1 MIVMMVLMLLM
12 GTTNED
18 QESSHNTKRFHTKG
32 TQIFLHITLFGLHNG
47 FQVDSVIIYSFYG
60 WGKLRHTHVQTF
72 ARVTQLVCGR
82 TGVCPQDACF

>member
-32 TQIFLHITLFGLHNG
+32 TQIFLHITLVFTMA
-47 FQVDSVIIYSFYG
+47 F
-60 WGKLRHTHVQTF
+60 K
-72 ARVTQLVCGR
+72 
-82 TGVCPQDACF
+82 